1 MVVNT
6 ISGEEEVALTLT
18 IVVVAEDFLSV
29 VDTTI
34 ITIITITTTIID
46 INSISLRLRSLMF
59 HSQSPLPPPRL
70 KLKSNSLQNLK
81 NIKISFAQTGYLPI
95 KLISIWKF
103 RRLKGWNQSRKSLE
117 LIKTSTN
124 IIKFIHQI

>member
-18 IVVVAEDFLSV
+18 IVVVAEGFLSG

-46 INSISLRLRSLMF
+46 INTISLRLRSLMF
-59 HSQSPLPPPRL
+59 PSQSPLPLLRL
-70 KLKSNSLQNLK
+70 RSKSNSLQNHK
-81 NIKISFAQTGYLPI
+81 NIKISFALIGYLPI
-95 KLISIWKF
+95 KLIRQSTLSKELRITLAF
-103 RRLKGWNQSRKSLE
+103 LKEQVCL
-117 LIKTSTN
+117 TSTAS
-124 IIKFIHQI
+124 HM